1 MTSSWFSLFNT
12 FYAQQLFFFR
22 KSCRSCDNV
31 EKYCTARQATDGNI
45 ICSMSFEFRINMAT
59 DTHSEYAILIAFPLQ
74 QW

>member
-1 MTSSWFSLFNT
+1 MTSSWFSFIQHILCSAT
-12 FYAQQLFFFR
+12 FFFR
-22 KSCRSCDNV
+22 KLCRLCDNV